1 VIGILSAIIITFFIT
16 TAAVGGHP
24 ITEREVTALKEE
36 IRALRE
42 SNHIVAVEVGRLLEV
57 ERQLAELRVEVGK
70 LRAVIE
76 ARQ

>member
-1 VIGILSAIIITFFIT
+1 
-16 TAAVGGHP
+16 
-24 ITEREVTALKEE
+24 VTALKEE